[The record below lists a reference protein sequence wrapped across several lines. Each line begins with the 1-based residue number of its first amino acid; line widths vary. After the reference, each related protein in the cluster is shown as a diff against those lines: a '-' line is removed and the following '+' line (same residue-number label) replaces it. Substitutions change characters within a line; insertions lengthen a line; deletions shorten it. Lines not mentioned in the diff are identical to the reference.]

1 MTKKIWRVGWHKDNV
16 WLYKMVTTKEEMLS
30 LVDKKTETYSRVS
43 VKAFTQITLGEEN
56 DDEQER

>member
-1 MTKKIWRVGWHKDNV
+1 MTKKIWRIGWQKGNG

>member
-43 VKAFTQITLGEEN
+43 VKAFTQIVLKG
-56 DDEQER
+56 DYDEQER

>member
-43 VKAFTQITLGEEN
+43 VKAFTQIVLKGD